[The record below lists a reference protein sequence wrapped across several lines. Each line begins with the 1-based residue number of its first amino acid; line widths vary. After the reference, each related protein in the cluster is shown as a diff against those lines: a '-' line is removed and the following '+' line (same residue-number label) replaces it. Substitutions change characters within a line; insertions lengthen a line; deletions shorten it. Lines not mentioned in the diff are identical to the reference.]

1 MAVDKNTSPPSS
13 YAETVQRLAAKAL
26 RLLES
31 KPTGHRVLIG
41 IHGVPGSGKTTL
53 AQAVVSRIN
62 TLKDETSLQQKS
74 FFAAMIPMDGFHLYR
89 SELAAMPDPATAIHR
104 RGAAFTF
111 NATRFCDLVSD
122 LAEPIDSSTSTIKAP
137 SFDHAKKD
145 PVENDIPIPPEAR
158 IVVLEGLYLALDRKP
173 WNSAAGL
180 MDELWFIHVDR
191 EVGRKRLEKR
201 HLESGIVADAEMA
214 AERVATT
221 DLLNANDIL
230 ENCLPAHE
238 ELLLPEIL

>member
-1 MAVDKNTSPPSS
+1 
-13 YAETVQRLAAKAL
+13 
-26 RLLES
+26 
-31 KPTGHRVLIG
+31 
-41 IHGVPGSGKTTL
+41 
-53 AQAVVSRIN
+53 
-62 TLKDETSLQQKS
+62 
-74 FFAAMIPMDGFHLYR
+74 
-89 SELAAMPDPATAIHR
+89 
-104 RGAAFTF
+104 
-111 NATRFCDLVSD
+111 
-122 LAEPIDSSTSTIKAP
+122 
-137 SFDHAKKD
+137 
-145 PVENDIPIPPEAR
+145 
-158 IVVLEGLYLALDRKP
+158 
-173 WNSAAGL
+173 